1 MSIMARLTAEYFKRD
16 QGGRT
21 IVYPF
26 GPWGLGYFVPDVV
39 TEQRIRLKLM
49 SGSFALVIFSI
60 AVADALPSFLTRD
73 LTIDAEALIV
83 WFVAVT
89 ILQICYLGW
98 LKLLVRGMAP
108 AAERMRLTQIIV
120 AQVWPRWLLRS
131 LLYCQVVGMI
141 CAGIVIILIPSSM
154 GLTFLLGI
162 AFSQRFLT
170 SNPHPRGSGR
180 VLRQL
185 LSAPT
190 PQARARNTLAL
201 LAHSPHQL
209 AGVWSLVAQTLPA
222 ATRPPHQPVQ

>member
-1 MSIMARLTAEYFKRD
+1 MTQGPMASGGDCLSAALEVEDDSLACSQRNCAGIPIPMNSTKGRVPRDGDQVMSIVARLTAEYFTRD

-39 TEQRIRLKLM
+39 TEQRIRLKLV
-49 SGSFALVIFSI
+49 SGFIAIVISSI

-73 LTIDAEALIV
+73 LTVDAEALVV
-83 WFVAVT
+83 WLVAVT

-98 LKLLVRGMAP
+98 LKLLARGMDP
-108 AAERMRLTQIIV
+108 AAERMRLAQSIV

-131 LLYCQVVGMI
+131 LLYSQVVGMI

-154 GLTFLLGI
+154 GLTLILSI

-170 SNPHPRGSGR
+170 SNPHPRG
-180 VLRQL
+180 
-185 LSAPT
+185 
-190 PQARARNTLAL
+190 
-201 LAHSPHQL
+201 
-209 AGVWSLVAQTLPA
+209 
-222 ATRPPHQPVQ
+222 